1 MCTRS
6 ISLHQTRPDGHV
18 TLWQKRIAAY
28 GTACSYLENM
38 VASVV
43 QVQKNRALNVY
54 IDGRRCI
61 VASMV
66 QVQKNRALNVY
77 IDGRQCS
84 DTANVD

>member
-1 MCTRS
+1 
-6 ISLHQTRPDGHV
+6 
-18 TLWQKRIAAY
+18 
-28 GTACSYLENM
+28 M